1 MPKLILPQKNLT
13 IDVEAGVNL
22 MNALLN
28 AGLPVA
34 SSCQGEGV
42 CSMCKVKI
50 EGQVAEPAFFESETL
65 RRNKALPGER
75 LSCQIA
81 VEFDLTV
88 STRYW

>member
-1 MPKLILPQKNLT
+1 MPKLVLPQRNLT
-13 IDVEAGVNL
+13 IDVEAGANL
-22 MNALLN
+22 MNALLG

-50 EGQVAEPAFFESETL
+50 DGKTAEPSFFESETL
-65 RRNKALPGER
+65 RRNKALPDER
-75 LSCQIA
+75 LSCQIT
-81 VEFDLTV
+81 VESDLTV